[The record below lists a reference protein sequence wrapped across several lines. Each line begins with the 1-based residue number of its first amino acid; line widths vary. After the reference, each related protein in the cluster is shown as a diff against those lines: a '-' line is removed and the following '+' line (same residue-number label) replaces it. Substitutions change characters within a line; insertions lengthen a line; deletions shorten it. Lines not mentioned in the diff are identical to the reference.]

1 MGEIEDDVPD
11 LEDCSELVSSCLQ
24 NKLLKNVTTPIEV
37 TCKNDSEV
45 KKGTNP
51 SDISIPE
58 TLSEKV
64 TISIQI

>member
-37 TCKNDSEV
+37 TCKDDSEV
-45 KKGTNP
+45 KKDTNP
-51 SDISIPE
+51 SDITIPE
-58 TLSEKV
+58 KVTEKV
-64 TISIQI
+64 TISLLI